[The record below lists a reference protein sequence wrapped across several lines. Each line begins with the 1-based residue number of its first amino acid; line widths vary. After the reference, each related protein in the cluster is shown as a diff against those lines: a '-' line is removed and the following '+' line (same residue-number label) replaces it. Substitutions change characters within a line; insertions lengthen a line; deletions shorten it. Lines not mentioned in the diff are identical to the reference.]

1 MSDKGVTKCDTL
13 DGTQDLTVV
22 NRAYMVSLQFK
33 SKGEKKMKLS
43 RRKVELELVRQKKTW
58 DELARGIGVTKVN
71 VYHLFKVKS
80 NNLTTIINICRF
92 LKVDVLNVVED
103 EKS

>member
-92 LKVDVLNVVED
+92 LKVDVLDVIED

>member
-1 MSDKGVTKCDTL
+1 MKCDTL

-22 NRAYMVSLQFK
+22 NRVYMVSLQFK